1 MSFFSELKR
10 RNVLRVG
17 AAYIVTGWLVVQVV
31 ETLFPIYGLSDGA
44 IRLVVNV
51 LVVCLIPMLVLA
63 WVFEWTP
70 EGLKRD
76 AEVELEPGASSSL
89 AAAKRLDRI
98 ILVVLALALGY
109 FAFDKFVLELQREA
123 VEAEQQQ
130 AEVQRAREEGRREAL
145 VESYG
150 DASIAVLAFQNLSS
164 DEEQEYFADGIA
176 EEILNQLAAIPE
188 LRVISRS
195 SAFTYRDREVP
206 IPQIVR
212 ELNVAHVLE
221 GSVRKAGDRI
231 RVTAQLIEGGT
242 DTHLWSQTWDRT
254 LDDVFA
260 IQDEIAADVVRE
272 LKVTLVGEVPTARR
286 TDPEVYALTMQ
297 ARQKIEA
304 GTAIAELARINELLA
319 HALSIDPNYVP
330 ALEAKIRNDHRMV
343 SADMMSKD
351 ELDQRW
357 REDHSR
363 ILAVDRD
370 NGVVAG
376 IDAWDLYQEQRDI
389 EAAAAI
395 FESLLSSHPNDAE
408 VLRVV
413 GAFLR
418 RIGFFEQSIAVL
430 KRCVLVDPLK
440 HDCSWNLKESLL
452 WAGNLEASRDHAD
465 RLNTV
470 WGRAAGSN
478 DIYRTLLE
486 GRPAEAWELAH
497 TVIDI
502 DPVARNVLLA
512 LAAHDLGEQEAFE
525 RHLDEVLGSKPEDFP
540 EFRRLSYIA
549 GIYAYIGDLDRAFAY
564 LDEATAARE
573 WNAYREVMNPW
584 YGPLHEDPRWA
595 AHRQRLGLSEARL
608 AAIEFSVPEYFL
620 NAP

>member
-1 MSFFSELKR
+1 MGPFFQELKR
-10 RNVLRVG
+10 RNVFRVG
-17 AAYIVTGWLVVQVV
+17 IAYLVAAWLAIQVV
-31 ETLFPIYGLSDGA
+31 ETLFPLFGLGDTTARAVVIILA
-44 IRLVVNV
+44 IGF
-51 LVVCLIPMLVLA
+51 IPAVILA
-63 WVFEWTP
+63 WVFERTP

-76 AEVELEPGASSSL
+76 RDADPTAPGIVRM
-89 AAAKRLDRI
+89 AKRFDRM
-98 ILVVLALALGY
+98 ILVLLVVALGY
-109 FAFDKFVLELQREA
+109 FAVDKFVLDPARDI
-123 VEAEQQQ
+123 
-130 AEVQRAREEGRREAL
+130 AREQEVTEQVRTGVL

-150 DASIAVLAFQNLSS
+150 EKSIAVLPFVNMSS
-164 DEEQEYFADGIA
+164 DSEQEFFSDGVA
-176 EEILNQLAAIPE
+176 EEILNLLAKIPE

-195 SAFTYRDREVP
+195 SAFSFKGKNLE
-206 IPQIVR
+206 IPEIAER
-212 ELNVAHVLE
+212 LDVAHVLE
-221 GSVRKAGDRI
+221 GSVRKAGNRVRI
-231 RVTAQLIEGGT
+231 TAQLIEARS

-260 IQDEIAADVVRE
+260 IQDEIAADVVGE

-297 ARQKIEA
+297 ARQQIEA
-304 GTAIAELARINELLA
+304 GTGSTELARINELLA

-330 ALEAKIRNDHRMV
+330 ALEAKIRNDRRMV
-343 SADMMSKD
+343 YAGMMSRE

-357 REDHSR
+357 REDRSR
-363 ILAVDRD
+363 ILAVDPD
-370 NGVVAG
+370 NGVVASF
-376 IDAWDLYQEQRDI
+376 DAWDLYQEQRDI

-395 FESLLSSHPNDAE
+395 FESLLSSHPNSAE
-408 VLRVV
+408 VLRLV
-413 GAFLR
+413 GGFLR
-418 RIGFFEQSIAVL
+418 RIGLFEQSIAVL
-430 KRCVLVDPLK
+430 QRCLLVDPLK
-440 HDCSWNLKESLL
+440 HDCSWQLKESLL

-502 DPVARNVLLA
+502 DSVAGNVLLA

-525 RHLDEVLGSKPEDFP
+525 RHLDEVLGSKPEYLS
-540 EFRRLSYIA
+540 EFLRLSYIA
-549 GIYAYIGDLDRAFAY
+549 GMYAYIGELDRAFAY
-564 LDEATAARE
+564 LDEATAASE
-573 WNAYREVMNPW
+573 LNAYREVMNPW
-584 YGPLHEDPRWA
+584 YGPLHEEPRWA